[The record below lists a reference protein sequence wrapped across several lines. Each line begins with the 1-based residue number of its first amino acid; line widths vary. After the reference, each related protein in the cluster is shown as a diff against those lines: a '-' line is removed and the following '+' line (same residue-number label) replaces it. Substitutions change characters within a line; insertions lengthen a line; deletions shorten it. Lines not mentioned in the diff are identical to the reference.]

1 MVPVSASTS
10 FLSCPSTRST
20 VGGSKVLFPLIL
32 RIFQFC
38 HKYKCKYYHKYK
50 YKSNKKGLNVVLPRS
65 TFFFVCCSYL
75 TIQISFMVTVTKK
88 STFTNTNTNTS
99 THPKFEHRRCC
110 FQLSFEYFNAMDSFL
125 SPLQQYHQSPQLC
138 ALQKCSQRLK
148 EKLSEISGKKQAMAI
163 SKTNTY
169 NKRFMF

>member
-1 MVPVSASTS
+1 M
-10 FLSCPSTRST
+10 
-20 VGGSKVLFPLIL
+20 
-32 RIFQFC
+32 
-38 HKYKCKYYHKYK
+38 Y
-50 YKSNKKGLNVVLPRS
+50 NVWNV
-65 TFFFVCCSYL
+65 FFVCCSYL

-148 EKLSEISGKKQAMAI
+148 EKLSEISGKKTSNANFPNKYIQWKNYVWKGDQDKNLTKLLEMAVHDSLINKKWIWKI
-163 SKTNTY
+163 SPLNHYTVILSTAY
-169 NKRFMF
+169 FGLLGGFMFKSSDWE